1 MRRVLVSS
9 TEESTVL
16 RIHESST
23 RRTRSAND
31 FEMHEDPYDEDVVLK
46 AAIGGVDVRV
56 LNRNFRKA
64 L

>member
-1 MRRVLVSS
+1 
-9 TEESTVL
+9 
-16 RIHESST
+16 
-23 RRTRSAND
+23 
-31 FEMHEDPYDEDVVLK
+31 MHEDPYDEDVVLK